1 MSERNS
7 GERPFAPLPTPPV
20 RLVPSILAAD
30 FGRLGDEVQRATQAG
45 ADRLQI
51 DIMDGHFVP
60 NISMGPMF
68 VATVRRFTDLPLEAH
83 LMVSRP
89 EEWIELAAKAG
100 ANIIIVH
107 AEATPHLHRVLE
119 SIAACGAL
127 PAVAIN
133 PASPLALIEE
143 VLEQVV
149 LILQMTVN
157 PGFGGQKFIPA
168 VLDKIHRLRQRLNQC
183 NPECDIEVDGGIDAH
198 TIAWAHAAGAN
209 VFVAGSSVFNAPQ
222 GAAAGLAALHAAL
235 EGKA

>member
-1 MSERNS
+1 M
-7 GERPFAPLPTPPV
+7 PPA
-20 RLVPSILAAD
+20 RIVPSILAAD
-30 FGRLGDEVQRATQAG
+30 FGQLGAEVERATQAG

-68 VATVRRFTDLPLEAH
+68 VETVRRFTTLPLEAH

-89 EEWIELAAKAG
+89 EQWIEPAAKAG
-100 ANIIIVH
+100 ADLIIVH

-119 SIAACGAL
+119 SIAAHGAR

-143 VLEQVV
+143 VLEQVSLV
-149 LILQMTVN
+149 LQMTVN

-168 VLDKIHRLRQRLNQC
+168 VLGKIHRLRQRLNEC
-183 NPECDIEVDGGIDAH
+183 NPACDIEVDGGIDAE
-198 TIAWAHAAGAN
+198 TIGQAHAAGAN
-209 VFVAGSSVFNAPQ
+209 VFVAGSSVFNAKQ
-222 GAAAGLAALHAAL
+222 GVPAAL
-235 EGKA
+235 EALRGALQST

>member
-1 MSERNS
+1 MIESNR
-7 GERPFAPLPTPPV
+7 GKRTLAPLPMPPA
-20 RLVPSILAAD
+20 RIVPSILAAD
-30 FGRLGDEVQRATQAG
+30 FGQLGAEVERATQAG

-68 VATVRRFTDLPLEAH
+68 VETVRRLTTLPLEAH

-89 EEWIELAAKAG
+89 EQWIEPAAKAG
-100 ANIIIVH
+100 ADLIIVH

-119 SIAACGAL
+119 SITALGAR

-143 VLEQVV
+143 VLEQVSLV
-149 LILQMTVN
+149 LQMTVN

-168 VLDKIHRLRQRLNQC
+168 VLGKIHRLRQRLNEC
-183 NPECDIEVDGGIDAH
+183 NPECDIEVDGGIDAE
-198 TIAWAHAAGAN
+198 TIGLAHAAGAN
-209 VFVAGSSVFNAPQ
+209 VFVAGSSVFNAKQ
-222 GAAAGLAALHAAL
+222 GVPEAITALRRAL
-235 EGKA
+235 QPA

>member
-1 MSERNS
+1 MTESNCRERS
-7 GERPFAPLPTPPV
+7 FAPLSMPPV
-20 RLVPSILAAD
+20 RMVPSILAAD
-30 FGRLGDEVQRATQAG
+30 FGRLGEEVERATQTG

-68 VATVRRFTDLPLEAH
+68 VETVRRFTRLPLEAH

-89 EEWIELAAKAG
+89 EEWVEPAARAG
-100 ANIIIVH
+100 ADIIIVH

-119 SIAACGAL
+119 SITALGAR

-143 VLEQVV
+143 VLEQVSLV
-149 LILQMTVN
+149 LQMTVN

-168 VLDKIHRLRQRLNQC
+168 VLGKIHRLRQRLNEC
-183 NPECDIEVDGGIDAH
+183 NPDCDIEVDGGIDIE
-198 TIAWAHAAGAN
+198 TIGRAHAAGAN
-209 VFVAGSSVFNAPQ
+209 VFVAGSSVFNAKQ
-222 GAAAGLAALHAAL
+222 GVPEAMAALRKAL
-235 EGKA
+235 QPA